1 MKIVLFLIN
10 FSLFF
15 FLCAETW
22 AIGSMIAGALLLSG
36 FQAAVVAF
44 AINMVASAII
54 SKIFAPDSPNQQE
67 QPNPGSP
74 QQLPPAGDNK
84 LPVIFGTGYV
94 GGIITDLSIT
104 ANNQT
109 LYWVFAL
116 SEVTNT
122 ETGGSPDTFTFG
134 KVYWAGKRC
143 VFDTVDLTK
152 VVGLYDES
160 TTLTQDISGYMNIYL
175 YKNGSNQP
183 ANSSIS
189 AITIMSD
196 ANLVYKWNAFKLMSN
211 TVFAIVKLT
220 YNQSLNLTGLNQT
233 RFQITNSRSAPG
245 DCISDYLLSSR
256 YGAAVDS
263 TQINTTSLTD
273 LNTYSNQVINYIT
286 YNGVDTNQQKRY
298 AFNGAVDTNQKIM
311 QNIQMMSD
319 CCNSLIKYNEITGQ
333 WGVVV
338 QSPTTAVVMA
348 LNDSNIISAITTSP
362 IDLANSFNV
371 IEVKFPDGSYKD
383 SFASATYDLAT
394 IDPALLFP
402 NEPVNKQ
409 TINLNLVN
417 NSITAQYLANI
428 QLKAAREDLQV
439 QLEINY
445 YGLQLEAGDIVSV
458 TNDNYGWVAKLFR
471 IIKVTEKFS
480 DTGQVTAALSL
491 TEYNPAVF
499 NDASVTE
506 FTPSP
511 NSGIPDPTV
520 FGSVPAP
527 TISTTLTSTANP
539 SFVVTITSS
548 NSGIIQYA
556 EIWYSAYQFPTSTQ
570 YIFAGTTEIQASGD
584 PYNPNTALPQVTI
597 FNVPAGNWYF
607 FSRMVNSISSSAYSP
622 ASTILNW
629 RPTTFQYSSR
639 YVAVA
644 YADNNTGTT
653 NFSLSPTN
661 RIYFGLCNQT
671 GTTAPLTASSYNW
684 YLADPAFG
692 TNKYLIYSNRQ
703 SRRFSFETDFAA
715 KAAGSGAFVPTTTQ
729 DFPPSIWAALDP
741 TSANPNIIDLD
752 QPTGQVLQTG
762 TTSTGT
768 GQLNV
773 TNTNDGK
780 VIAKLDQ
787 YLDFGPGITTFTST
801 GIAQLTIDIY
811 GRVVGF
817 TTPDNFYMTIE
828 NFTATSGQTLFTP
841 ATRASNYITGQ
852 DLILQNGLLL
862 SNTEYTETN
871 STFTLSVGA
880 TTGDIVT
887 CISMR
892 AISTSNYYDNSHL
905 TVSSVATSVVTWT
918 SPAQPY
924 QAIVAGDLMCFTNTG
939 SSVTGS
945 ISGTTL
951 DVTAVLTGTL
961 FVGSIVTGTGI
972 ASGTVITA
980 FGTGS
985 GGVGTYTVNNSQT
998 VASTTIGGTPV
1009 AYTVSSVNYSTR
1021 QITFTSTVTGV
1032 SAGATIYNLRPAGSS
1047 YRAFSR
1053 YEATLTSASSYTP
1066 TTWEFQSGYELPF
1079 INGGVQSDQD
1089 YDLVSGTYTNLPAT
1103 TTGILTIIQFSGN
1116 NTTTPTGTMQNV
1128 SIFSSIGQASY
1139 TFSNTTGGFNL
1150 YANGVLY
1157 QNAVDYI
1164 STSSGYTLTNTPT
1177 DNTTILQQQTFA
1189 RAGAA

>member
-1 MKIVLFLIN
+1 MIRFILLFLIW
-10 FSLFF
+10 
-15 FLCAETW
+15 FLYCSEAL
-22 AIGSMIAGALLLSG
+22 AIGSAIAIAIGLSG
-36 FQAAVVAF
+36 TAATIVGF
-44 AINMVASAII
+44 AINMVASAIV
-54 SKIFAPDSPNQQE
+54 SKIFAPDLPNQQA

-84 LPVIFGTGYV
+84 LPVVYGTGYV
-94 GGIITDLSIT
+94 GGIITDVSIT
-104 ANNQT
+104 QNNQN
-109 LYWVFAL
+109 LYWCFAL

-122 ETGGSPDTFTFG
+122 ESGGTPDTFTFG
-134 KVYWAGKRC
+134 KVYWGGKRC
-143 VFDTVDLTK
+143 VFDTTDLTK
-152 VVGLYDES
+152 VVGLLDES
-160 TTLTQDISGYMNIYL
+160 TNLTQDISGYMNIWFYR
-175 YKNGSNQP
+175 NGSNQP
-183 ANSSIS
+183 ANSSTS
-189 AITIMSD
+189 AITVMSD
-196 ANLVYKWNAFKLMSN
+196 ANLVYKWDSDKLMSN

-245 DCISDYLLSSR
+245 DCISDYLISSR

-263 TQINTTSLTD
+263 TQVNTTSLIA
-273 LNTYSNQVINYIT
+273 LNTYSNQVINYQT
-286 YNGVDTNQQKRY
+286 YEGFTYTQKRY

-319 CCNSLIKYNEITGQ
+319 CCNCLIKYNEITGQ
-333 WGVVV
+333 WGAVV
-338 QSPTTAVVMA
+338 QSPTTAVVMN

-362 IDLANSFNV
+362 IDLSNSFNV

-383 SFASATYDLAT
+383 SFASATFDLAT

-417 NSITAQYLANI
+417 NSVTAQYLANI

-445 YGLQLEAGDIVSV
+445 YGLELEAGDIVSI

-499 NDASVTE
+499 NDVSITE

-511 NSGIPDPTV
+511 NSGISDPTI
-520 FGSVPAP
+520 FGIVPAP
-527 TISTTLTSTANP
+527 FVSTTLTSTANP
-539 SFVVTITSS
+539 SFVVSVTSS
-548 NSGIIQYA
+548 SSGIIQYA
-556 EIWYSAYQFPTSTQ
+556 EIWYSAFQFPTSSQ
-570 YIFAGTTEIQASGD
+570 YILAGTTEIQASGD
-584 PYNPNTALPQVTI
+584 PYDTNTVLPPVTV
-597 FNVPAGNWYF
+597 FNIPAGNWYF
-607 FSRMVNSISSSAYSP
+607 FSRMVNSLASSAYSP
-622 ASTILNW
+622 ASTLLQW
-629 RPTTFQYSSR
+629 RPTTFQYSNR
-639 YVAVA
+639 YLAVA
-644 YADNNTGTT
+644 YADNITGSL

-661 RIYFGLCNQT
+661 RLYFGLCNQT

-684 YLADPAFG
+684 YLADPTFG

-703 SRRFSFETDFAA
+703 NRRFSFETDFAVY
-715 KAAGSGAFVPTTTQ
+715 AAGSGAFVPSTTQ
-729 DFPPSIWAALDP
+729 DYPPSIWAALDP
-741 TSANPNIIDLD
+741 TSTTPNIIDLD
-752 QPTGQVLQTG
+752 RPTGQVLQTG

-773 TNTNDGK
+773 TNTPDGQ

-787 YLDFGPGITTFTST
+787 YIDFGPGITTYTST
-801 GIAQLTIDIY
+801 GIASLTIDIY

-828 NFTATSGQTLFTP
+828 SFTATSGQTLFTP
-841 ATRASNYITGQ
+841 ATRASTYITGQ
-852 DLILQNGLLL
+852 DLIFQNGLLL

-880 TTGDIVT
+880 TLNDIIT
-887 CISMR
+887 CVSMR
-892 AISTSNYYDNSHL
+892 AISTSNYYSTAHL
-905 TVSSVATSVVTWT
+905 TVSSVASNVVTWV
-918 SPAQPY
+918 SPKQPF
-924 QAIVAGDLMCFTNTG
+924 QTIVAGDLMCFTNSG
-939 SSVTGS
+939 SSVTGD

-951 DVTAVLTGTL
+951 TVTAVLTGTL
-961 FVGSIVTGTGI
+961 FVGSIITGTGI

-980 FGTGS
+980 FGTGT
-985 GGVGTYTVNNSQT
+985 GGLGTYTVNNSQT

-1009 AYTVSSVNYSTR
+1009 AYTVSSVNNTTR
-1021 QITFTSTVTGV
+1021 EITFTSTVTGV
-1032 SAGATIYNLRPAGSS
+1032 SAGATIYNLRPAGSG
-1047 YRAFSR
+1047 YRSFSR
-1053 YEATLTSASSYTP
+1053 YEADLTSASSYTP

-1079 INGGVQSDQD
+1079 INGCIQSDQD
-1089 YDLVSGTYTNLPAT
+1089 YDLVGGAYTNLPAT
-1103 TTGILTIIQFSGN
+1103 TTGKFINIQFSEN
-1116 NTTTPTGTMQNV
+1116 NTTTPTGTPQNV
-1128 SIFSSIGQASY
+1128 AIFTTIGQIAYS
-1139 TFSNTTGGFNL
+1139 FGNTPGGFNL
-1150 YANGVLY
+1150 YGNGVLY
-1157 QNAVDYI
+1157 ENGVDYT
-1164 STSSGYTLTNTPT
+1164 STSSGYTLAITPT

>member
-1 MKIVLFLIN
+1 MKIVLFIIN
-10 FSLFF
+10 FLIFF
-15 FLCAETW
+15 FMASPAF
-22 AIGSMIAGALLLSG
+22 AIGSIVALVITAYQTS
-36 FQAAVVAF
+36 AVFAF

-54 SKIFAPDSPNQQE
+54 SKVFAPDSPNQQQV

-84 LPVIFGTGYV
+84 LPVIYGTGYA

-104 ANNQT
+104 TNNQT

-122 ETGGSPDTFTFG
+122 ESGGSPDTFTFG
-134 KVYWAGKRC
+134 NVYWGGKRC

-160 TTLTQDISGYMNIYL
+160 TTLTQDISGYMNIYF
-175 YKNGSNQP
+175 YRNGSNQP
-183 ANSSIS
+183 VNSSIS
-189 AITIMSD
+189 AITVMSD
-196 ANLVYKWNAFKLMSN
+196 ANLVYKWNDFKLMSN
-211 TVFAIVKLT
+211 TVFAIIKLT
-220 YNQSLNLTGLNQT
+220 YNQSLNLVGLNQT
-233 RFQITNSRSAPG
+233 RFQITNSRTAPG

-256 YGAAVDS
+256 YGAAIDS
-263 TQINTTSLTD
+263 TQIDTTSLTT
-273 LNTYSNQVINYIT
+273 LNTYSNQVINYVSYEGYT
-286 YNGVDTNQQKRY
+286 YNQKRY
-298 AFNGAVDTNQKIM
+298 AFNGALDTNQKIM

-333 WGVVV
+333 WGVVI

-362 IDLANSFNV
+362 IDLSNSFNV

-383 SFASATYDLAT
+383 SFASATYDLAA

-409 TINLNLVN
+409 SINLNLVN
-417 NSITAQYLANI
+417 SSVTAQYIANI
-428 QLKAAREDLQV
+428 SLKSAREDLQV

-445 YGLQLEAGDIVSV
+445 YGLELEAGDIVSV
-458 TNDNYGWVAKLFR
+458 TNTNYGWSAKLFR

-480 DTGQVTAALSL
+480 DSGQVTAALSL

-499 NDASVTE
+499 NDVSVTE

-511 NSGIPDPTV
+511 NSGISDPTV

-527 TISTTLTSTANP
+527 TISTTFTSTANP
-539 SFVVTITSS
+539 SFIVTVTSS
-548 NSGIIQYA
+548 SSGIIQYA

-629 RPTTFQYSSR
+629 RPTTFQYSNR

-644 YADNNTGTT
+644 YADNSTGTT

-703 SRRFSFETDFAA
+703 NRRFSFETDFAA

-741 TSANPNIIDLD
+741 TSTTPNIIDLD
-752 QPTGQVLQTG
+752 QPTGQVIQTG

-768 GQLNV
+768 GQLNIV
-773 TNTNDGK
+773 NSPDGK
-780 VIAKLDQ
+780 VVAKLDQ
-787 YLDFGPGITTFTST
+787 YIDFGPGITTFTST
-801 GIAQLTIDIY
+801 GIASLTIDIY

-817 TTPDNFYMTIE
+817 TTPDNF
-828 NFTATSGQTLFTP
+828 
-841 ATRASNYITGQ
+841 
-852 DLILQNGLLL
+852 
-862 SNTEYTETN
+862 
-871 STFTLSVGA
+871 
-880 TTGDIVT
+880 
-887 CISMR
+887 
-892 AISTSNYYDNSHL
+892 
-905 TVSSVATSVVTWT
+905 
-918 SPAQPY
+918 
-924 QAIVAGDLMCFTNTG
+924 
-939 SSVTGS
+939 
-945 ISGTTL
+945 
-951 DVTAVLTGTL
+951 
-961 FVGSIVTGTGI
+961 
-972 ASGTVITA
+972 
-980 FGTGS
+980 
-985 GGVGTYTVNNSQT
+985 
-998 VASTTIGGTPV
+998 
-1009 AYTVSSVNYSTR
+1009 
-1021 QITFTSTVTGV
+1021 
-1032 SAGATIYNLRPAGSS
+1032 
-1047 YRAFSR
+1047 
-1053 YEATLTSASSYTP
+1053 
-1066 TTWEFQSGYELPF
+1066 
-1079 INGGVQSDQD
+1079 
-1089 YDLVSGTYTNLPAT
+1089 
-1103 TTGILTIIQFSGN
+1103 
-1116 NTTTPTGTMQNV
+1116 
-1128 SIFSSIGQASY
+1128 
-1139 TFSNTTGGFNL
+1139 
-1150 YANGVLY
+1150 
-1157 QNAVDYI
+1157 
-1164 STSSGYTLTNTPT
+1164 
-1177 DNTTILQQQTFA
+1177 
-1189 RAGAA
+1189 